1 MEQALWHQIEL
12 VLNQFKRVKDGIK
25 TKKVFVDMHYAAHKY
40 NISMGGSDRQDHNV
54 NIDAYQKGY
63 QGYVRTIKGYR
74 CVPKRG
80 VGLR

>member
-1 MEQALWHQIEL
+1 MDQALWHQIEL

-25 TKKVFVDMHYAAHKY
+25 RKKFFVDTPHAADKY
-40 NISMGGSDRQDHNV
+40 NISLGGSDRQDHKV

-74 CVPKRG
+74 RVPKRG

>member
-1 MEQALWHQIEL
+1 MP
-12 VLNQFKRVKDGIK
+12 
-25 TKKVFVDMHYAAHKY
+25 YAAHKY
-40 NISMGGSDRQDHNV
+40 NIPMGGSDRQDHKV